1 MISTWRRR
9 IAARRATK
17 KQSLEEEDNGY
28 NMELAIPSHFRCPI
42 SLDLMKDPVT
52 LSTGIT
58 YDRESIEK
66 WIEGGNVTCP
76 ITKRVLRYL
85 EPIPNHAI
93 RKIIQDWC
101 VENRSYGVERIPT
114 PRIPI
119 TSHEVLEIL
128 SKVEDAVRRND
139 DESCLGLV
147 SRIKLL
153 AKESDRNKRCLVS
166 NGTGRV
172 LSAAFEALSK
182 RDSINEH
189 VALYEEILSVLTMSL
204 SSSLDEET
212 KANLSTDESL
222 HSIVWF
228 LRFGSLSGQRNA
240 VLALKV
246 ILSCNGREMVED
258 LVKIEGVLDALMK
271 LIKEPI
277 CVTTTKASL
286 LAMYYILTSAQL
298 NSDKKAI
305 ISRFLELGLVQILLE
320 ILVDSER
327 SICEKALGVLDGI
340 CSDREGRNKACEN
353 VLTVPLLVK
362 KLLRVSDLATDFSV
376 SILWRLGKDDESG
389 EGTVLLE
396 ALQVGAFQKLLL
408 LLQVGCNET
417 TKEKVTDLLKIL
429 NLHRNSVECVDS
441 LDFKNLKRPF

>member
-9 IAARRATK
+9 ISARRAAK
-17 KQSLEEEDNGY
+17 KQSLEEEDNA

-66 WIEGGNVTCP
+66 WIEAGNVTCP
-76 ITKRVLRYL
+76 ITKRVLRDL

-128 SKVEDAVRRND
+128 TKIEDAIRRKD

-147 SRIKLL
+147 SMIKSL
-153 AKESDRNKRCLVS
+153 AKESDRNKRCIVS
-166 NGTGRV
+166 NRAGRV

-189 VALYEEILSVLTMSL
+189 VALCEEILSMLTISL
-204 SSSLDEET
+204 ASPLDEET
-212 KANLSTDESL
+212 KKNMSTSESL

-228 LRFGSLSGQRNA
+228 SRFGSLPSQRNA
-240 VLALKV
+240 VLVLKV
-246 ILSCNGREMVED
+246 ILSCNDQEMVED
-258 LVKIEGVLDALMK
+258 LVKIEGLLDALVK

-277 CVTTTKASL
+277 CPTTTKASL
-286 LAMYYILTSAQL
+286 LAMYYIITSSQL

-305 ISRFLELGLVQILLE
+305 ISRFLEMGMVQNLLE

-340 CSDREGRNKACEN
+340 CSHREGRNKVCEN
-353 VLTVPLLVK
+353 VLAVPLLVK
-362 KLLRVSDLATDFSV
+362 KLLRVSDLASDFSV
-376 SILWRLGKDDESG
+376 SILWRLGKDDEDG
-389 EGTVLLE
+389 EGIVALE
-396 ALQVGAFQKLLL
+396 ALRVGAFQKLLL
-408 LLQVGCNET
+408 LLQVGCKET
-417 TKEKVTDLLKIL
+417 TKEKVTELLKIL
-429 NLHRNSVECVDS
+429 NLYRNSVECIDS
-441 LDFKNLKRPF
+441 FDFKNLKRPF